1 MGKVRRDRYLNEML
15 AGDSNNSE
23 YRGLDVNLYY
33 DSACPQIKFSLRI
46 GSMLYAYLY
55 VQVPT

>member
-1 MGKVRRDRYLNEML
+1 MGEVRRHRYLNEML

-33 DSACPQIKFSLRI
+33 DSDSPRI
-46 GSMLYAYLY
+46 
-55 VQVPT
+55 